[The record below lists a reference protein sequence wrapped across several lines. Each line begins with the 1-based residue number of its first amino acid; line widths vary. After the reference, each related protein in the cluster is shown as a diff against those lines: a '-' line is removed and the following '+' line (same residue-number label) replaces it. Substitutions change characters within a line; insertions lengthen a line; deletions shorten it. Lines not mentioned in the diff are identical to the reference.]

1 MNKILKKALS
11 GLGLAVALFVF
22 STPVF
27 AGILKNPYMIYEGQ
41 NTTMTVLWQDN
52 AVETANTLKWCI
64 DTNYGM
70 GSATVPEYGTSNQHK
85 YQITGLQPSTK
96 YYYQVTATP
105 GGTVYG
111 TGSFVTAPAASAT
124 SVKFLAFGDT
134 RSNPLDME
142 KVITQM
148 RKDYAADPALQSLVL
163 QVGDWVS
170 SDAESAWTTEWFNV
184 NPQTRALLA
193 ETPING
199 VNGNHEGTGVYFAKY
214 YPYPYV
220 TGAYWSFDYGP
231 LHVSVVDQYTGGGYT
246 SGTAQYNWLVN
257 DLAATTKPWK
267 IILIHEPG
275 WGAGTHANNTTVQ
288 TAIQPLVI
296 QYGVDMVL
304 TGHNHNYVRA
314 MVNNIPHITDGGGGA
329 PLYAVDTTMPNVVTA
344 YSGLS
349 YCAFDINNNT
359 LTMTAKKA
367 DGSVIETFTVTHGA
381 VNQPP
386 VANAGPDQNVTD
398 TDGNGSEIVTLN
410 GSASSDPDGTIAS
423 YVWKEGATQIATGAT
438 PAVTLAVGTHTIT
451 LTVTDNLGATGTD
464 TVVVTV
470 NSVNPK
476 PGAFNLLTPAN
487 AATNVSRTSTAFD
500 WSDSTGATSYSIVVS
515 TNSNLSSPVI
525 NQSGLTASNYTSGV
539 TLGSRTTYY
548 WQVTAANANGSTA
561 SSVFHFKTK
570 R

>member
-1 MNKILKKALS
+1 MNKILKKAIS
-11 GLGLAVALFVF
+11 GLGLAVALAVC

-52 AVETANTLKWCI
+52 AVETTNTLSWGT
-64 DTNYGM
+64 DTSYSM
-70 GSATVPEYGTSNQHK
+70 GSVTVPEYGTSNQHK

-96 YYYQVTATP
+96 YYYQVTAAP

-148 RKDYAADPALQSLVL
+148 RKDYAADPAYQSLTL

-170 SDAESAWTTEWFNV
+170 SDAESAWTAEWFNA

-193 ETPING
+193 ETPVNG
-199 VNGNHEGTGVYFAKY
+199 VKGNHEGTGTYFAKY

-220 TGAYWSFDYGP
+220 SGAYWSFDYGP

-257 DLAATTKPWK
+257 DLATTTKPWK

-275 WGAGTHANNTTVQ
+275 WAAGTHANNTTVQ

-314 MVNNIPHITDGGGGA
+314 MVNNIPHVTDGGGGA

-349 YCAFDINNNT
+349 YCTFDINGNT
-359 LTMTAKKA
+359 LTMTAKKT
-367 DGSVIETFTVTHGA
+367 DGSVIETFTVTHSAAVPAAPTGLTATAGNAQVSLSWTASSGATSYNVKRGTVSGGPYTTVAPGVTSTSITDTGLTNGTTYYYVVSA
-381 VNQPP
+381 VNAIGES
-386 VANAGPDQNVTD
+386 VN
-398 TDGNGSEIVTLN
+398 
-410 GSASSDPDGTIAS
+410 SSQVS
-423 YVWKEGATQIATGAT
+423 AT
-438 PAVTLAVGTHTIT
+438 PIA
-451 LTVTDNLGATGTD
+451 
-464 TVVVTV
+464 
-470 NSVNPK
+470 NPA
-476 PGAFNLLTPAN
+476 PGAFNLLTPVN

-515 TNSNLSSPVI
+515 KNSNLSSPVI
-525 NQSGLTASNYTSGV
+525 NQSGLTASNYTSTV
-539 TLGSRTTYY
+539 SLGSKTKYY
-548 WQVTAANANGSTA
+548 WQVTATNANGSTA
-561 SSVFHFKTK
+561 SSVFSFTTK